1 MSRRILAVLLAVLVA
16 AIVLFAT
23 RDSSSEISVTQTLR
37 TVDLVASVNAINV
50 DSGWSQENGVTRG
63 GAMRLSL
70 DDLRVLTVQEGTL
83 AAEYGSTSACTD
95 FVKPNACVLLADML
109 GDAVVWFALVPSDV
123 LAGRE
128 FLTLPGLVDMQAN
141 GDEGVLRNGWVRFN
155 YNDAH
160 FKIDIHVQPVW
171 INIISRFHIEMLHP
185 EELVRDMSGA
195 IFYII
200 TIDTKWFKKPFML
213 SNSDAAVSTVRL
225 VWYLVTYLCACSSQ
239 PQSLQ

>member
-1 MSRRILAVLLAVLVA
+1 MSRRILAALLAVLVA

-109 GDAVVWFALVPSDV
+109 GDAVVWFALVPSDA

-141 GDEGVLRNGWVRFN
+141 GDEGVLRNGWVVKLATPEKRECGDAVTSSLRDFITRFP
-155 YNDAH
+155 DQLS
-160 FKIDIHVQPVW
+160 K
-171 INIISRFHIEMLHP
+171 S
-185 EELVRDMSGA
+185 LVNLTTD
-195 IFYII
+195 
-200 TIDTKWFKKPFML
+200 
-213 SNSDAAVSTVRL
+213 NVVSVK
-225 VWYLVTYLCACSSQ
+225 CK
-239 PQSLQ
+239 

>member
-141 GDEGVLRNGWVRFN
+141 GDEGVLRNGWVVKLATPVKRECGEATTSSLRDFITRFP
-155 YNDAH
+155 D
-160 FKIDIHVQPVW
+160 Q
-171 INIISRFHIEMLHP
+171 
-185 EELVRDMSGA
+185 
-195 IFYII
+195 
-200 TIDTKWFKKPFML
+200 L
-213 SNSDAAVSTVRL
+213 SKSIVNLTTDNVVSVK
-225 VWYLVTYLCACSSQ
+225 CK
-239 PQSLQ
+239 

>member
-1 MSRRILAVLLAVLVA
+1 LSRRILAVLLAVLVA

-63 GAMRLSL
+63 GAMRVSL

-83 AAEYGSTSACTD
+83 AAEYGSTSVCTD

-141 GDEGVLRNGWVRFN
+141 GDEGVLRNGWVVKLATPVKRECGEATTSSLRDFITRFP
-155 YNDAH
+155 D
-160 FKIDIHVQPVW
+160 Q
-171 INIISRFHIEMLHP
+171 
-185 EELVRDMSGA
+185 
-195 IFYII
+195 
-200 TIDTKWFKKPFML
+200 L
-213 SNSDAAVSTVRL
+213 SKSIVNLTTDNVVSVK
-225 VWYLVTYLCACSSQ
+225 CK
-239 PQSLQ
+239 